1 MITVFV
7 GADHRGFEFKNQLVE
22 YLQEK
27 DIRVEDLGAYEIDP
41 NDDFPDFAFK
51 VAQAVQQNPDE
62 FLGIL
67 ICGGGGMEI
76 TANRLKGVRCAL
88 GFELDQVKHVKEND
102 HANVLALPANYISIE
117 TAKKFVDIFIA
128 TPLKQDEKYLR
139 RVKKHDEVP
148 SEPIS

>member
-1 MITVFV
+1 MITVFI
-7 GADHRGFEFKNQLVE
+7 GADHRGFEYKNQLIE

-27 DIRVEDLGAYEIDP
+27 DIRVEDLGAYELDP
-41 NDDFPDFAFK
+41 VDDFPDISFK
-51 VAQAVQQNPDE
+51 VAQAVQQNPSE

-67 ICGGGGMEI
+67 ICGGAGVVI
-76 TANRLKGVRCAL
+76 TANRLKGIRCVV
-88 GFELDQVKHVKEND
+88 GFENEQVKHIREND
-102 HANVLALPANYISIE
+102 HINVLALPANYIDIE
-117 TAKKFVDIFIA
+117 TAKKFVDTFIT